1 MDGVKGAGYRPS
13 MTSGNN
19 GEIFQSPV
27 RRQPREELPPADTVD
42 PVVEA
47 YKRDVDRTLL
57 RQNLGRS
64 LDQRVAQAAAAAQA
78 VGRWRQAQLVTA
90 AMAH

>member
-1 MDGVKGAGYRPS
+1 
-13 MTSGNN
+13 MTARNN

-78 VGRWRQAQLVTA
+78 VGRWHQAPLVNSSI
-90 AMAH
+90 AHR